1 MLRDE
6 TPDNTVERPEIWDK
20 AGAGRKAYAEESAAA
35 DSAKK
40 AYTLD
45 ILLWEAT
52 THERPAGRLE
62 YKNTTVQMVRPNKP
76 ETELTSIPKTCCT
89 RWTRGARSKFAC

>member
-6 TPDNTVERPEIWDK
+6 TPDNTVVRPEIWDK

-45 ILLWEAT
+45 IFLAWEAT
-52 THERPAGRLE
+52 THERPAAGRLE
-62 YKNTTVQMVRPNKP
+62 DLKFETPRFDLLRPVEP
-76 ETELTSIPKTCCT
+76 EIGGPT
-89 RWTRGARSKFAC
+89 